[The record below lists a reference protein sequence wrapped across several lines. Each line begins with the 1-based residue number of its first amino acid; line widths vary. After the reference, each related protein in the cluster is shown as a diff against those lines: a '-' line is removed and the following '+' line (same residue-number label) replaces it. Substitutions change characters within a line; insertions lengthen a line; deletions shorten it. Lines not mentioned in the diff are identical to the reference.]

1 MIYSL
6 ELETGLLHKI
16 GRAKAFG
23 FGSSKIEIESI
34 SLDNDG
40 KYKSFIIEDKSNEI
54 NKDFYVLEAKR
65 EYKFDEKDEVKELKY
80 ILSVNNILDFRK
92 SPFPEDY
99 RRKKSTNE
107 KISQEETTLN
117 WFLNKKEK
125 KELFLPTIS
134 DYIKE
139 DEKKGKK

>member
-1 MIYSL
+1 MKFEEYQK
-6 ELETGLLHKI
+6 EVYKHRFDKDRMKE
-16 GRAKAFG
+16 F
-23 FGSSKIEIESI
+23 IENLI
-34 SLDNDG
+34 
-40 KYKSFIIEDKSNEI
+40 
-54 NKDFYVLEAKR
+54 VLR
-65 EYKFDEKDEVKELKY
+65 EFDEKDEVKELKY